1 MSTWLELLQWAYER
15 NMEIHGPVLSAFLVL
30 RDIFKG

>member
-1 MSTWLELLQWAYER
+1 MSDWIELLQWAYER
-15 NMEIHGPVLSAFLVL
+15 NREIHGPVLSAFLVL